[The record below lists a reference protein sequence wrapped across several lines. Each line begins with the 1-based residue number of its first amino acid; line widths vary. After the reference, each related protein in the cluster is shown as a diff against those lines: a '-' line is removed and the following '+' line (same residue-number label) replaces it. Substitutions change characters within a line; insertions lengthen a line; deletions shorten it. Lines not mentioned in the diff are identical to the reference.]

1 MDEQQYKEL
10 QDLIDIFKG
19 MVFDEEEVQCFSF
32 IKDIVDEKYDINN
45 IPREKKEE
53 MHIQLLEAFEWVES
67 LNGEIKYK
75 NIFLSYF

>member
-1 MDEQQYKEL
+1 MDEQQYQEL

-45 IPREKKEE
+45 IPREKKRRC
-53 MHIQLLEAFEWVES
+53 IYNYWRL
-67 LNGEIKYK
+67 LNGWRV
-75 NIFLSYF
+75 